1 MRRGAHNNQEQE
13 EGEAVENQREAWE
26 SLDIEE
32 YGPYFMQDYTQFFMT
47 SQPLDYFNDLIEYLT
62 RSGIN
67 YAISSSSLRVK
78 FNHRIGVRSPAAEEE
93 SKSATENQAGQDLKV
108 DIQILMVNDNK
119 SCVKFTY
126 KDASTKV

>member
-13 EGEAVENQREAWE
+13 EGETVENQREAWE

-32 YGPYFMQDYTQFFMT
+32 YGPYYVQDYTQFFMT

-78 FNHRIGVRSPAAEEE
+78 FNHRIGVKTPSEEEE
-93 SKSATENQAGQDLKV
+93 SKSATENQPG
-108 DIQILMVNDNK
+108 
-119 SCVKFTY
+119 
-126 KDASTKV
+126 